1 MQPELQARRELQAVL
16 PVQLVL
22 AELKAVMA
30 LPVPPEVMEQTV
42 PQVLPVILG
51 LRVPQA
57 VPLALQG
64 ARALRV
70 RPVPRVILAQ
80 LVQPGAL
87 AWPVRRDLL
96 VM

>member
-1 MQPELQARRELQAVL
+1 MAQPVRRELQV
-16 PVQLVL
+16 VQQGQR
-22 AELKAVMA
+22 
-30 LPVPPEVMEQTV
+30 VPLEVMEQTV